1 MDQWY
6 RQSFSRSEGQ
16 KATWEWRK
24 TRLPRIQ
31 NLVQN
36 PAKRELQMHMGL
48 LGKVIGEWCPSLIGK
63 AFRLLVGPTTVNT
76 YPVRKSGNSLQ
87 VIAKVVFCY
96 AVEKGSEV
104 IPRVSRLRLNVGKL
118 MYVLSSGQLLSSMF
132 EIQIIFQNCVN
143 RASVKKNKSFL
154 QTRNSKT
161 SFQHSVRLFFSR
173 VKQLLS

>member
-1 MDQWY
+1 MP
-6 RQSFSRSEGQ
+6 SIQ
-16 KATWEWRK
+16 K
-24 TRLPRIQ
+24 
-31 NLVQN
+31 LVQN

-87 VIAKVVFCY
+87 VIAKAFFCY
-96 AVEKGSEV
+96 AVEKGSEA

-118 MYVLSSGQLLSSMF
+118 MYVQSSGQLFPTMF
-132 EIQIIFQNCVN
+132 VEIHIIFQNCVN

-154 QTRNSKT
+154 QTRNSM
-161 SFQHSVRLFFSR
+161 
-173 VKQLLS
+173 

>member
-1 MDQWY
+1 MP
-6 RQSFSRSEGQ
+6 SIQ
-16 KATWEWRK
+16 K
-24 TRLPRIQ
+24 
-31 NLVQN
+31 LVQN

-87 VIAKVVFCY
+87 VIAKAFFCY
-96 AVEKGSEV
+96 AVEKGSEA

-118 MYVLSSGQLLSSMF
+118 MYVQSSGQLFSTMF
-132 EIQIIFQNCVN
+132 VEIHIIFQNCVN

-154 QTRNSKT
+154 QTRKYSKT
-161 SFQHSVRLFFSR
+161 FFNTVCVFSSVE
-173 VKQLLS
+173 

>member
-1 MDQWY
+1 MP
-6 RQSFSRSEGQ
+6 SIQ
-16 KATWEWRK
+16 K
-24 TRLPRIQ
+24 
-31 NLVQN
+31 LVQN

-87 VIAKVVFCY
+87 VIAKAFFCY
-96 AVEKGSEV
+96 AVEKGSEA
-104 IPRVSRLRLNVGKL
+104 IPRVSRLRLLVNVGKL
-118 MYVLSSGQLLSSMF
+118 MYVQSSGQLFSTMF
-132 EIQIIFQNCVN
+132 EIHIISQNCVN
-143 RASVKKNKSFL
+143 RASIKKNKSFL

-173 VKQLLS
+173 VNTYFHKVFL